1 MWTQYQ
7 VVFKADA
14 ERTEPKRI
22 ILRVK
27 QRLPASVPSRG
38 TMQWSTEMTI
48 VPRLILALAV
58 CALPGMGLAQ
68 DTGVVAVESVIS
80 ANPATD
86 GKTYSLALKLQDGR
100 QLSLQIP
107 PAEGRFVLIQP
118 RITSGPILPLAIP
131 IEGVDGFLQ
140 LLQQKSVE
148 AKTNAAKQ
156 HN

>member
-1 MWTQYQ
+1 
-7 VVFKADA
+7 
-14 ERTEPKRI
+14 
-22 ILRVK
+22 
-27 QRLPASVPSRG
+27 
-38 TMQWSTEMTI
+38 MQWSTEMTI

-68 DTGVVAVESVIS
+68 DSGVVAVESVIS
-80 ANPATD
+80 ANPAAD
-86 GKTYSLALKLQDGR
+86 EKTYSLALKLQDGR

-107 PAEGRFVLIQP
+107 PAEVIKILSGFSKTAAPGSVVLLVQSVSMLADAQGRFVLIQP
-118 RITSGPILPLAIP
+118 RINSGPILPLAIP

-156 HN
+156 YN